1 MDRIC
6 NYDISLFYSLKKLS
20 QMKLMLLMK
29 ELAKNGVATS
39 INYDFERDEFYIDLD
54 TRAKSELHLYENG
67 LIRGRYNYE
76 NHLNFEDELPDLI
89 RGLCYEFSNAL
100 HGRNYYN
107 QAWAE
112 LCRKNDVRLTIYYK

>member
-1 MDRIC
+1 
-6 NYDISLFYSLKKLS
+6 
-20 QMKLMLLMK
+20 MKLLFLMK

-67 LIRGRYNYE
+67 IIRGRYNYE
-76 NHLNFEDELPDLI
+76 NSLNFEDEMPDLI
-89 RGLCYEFSNAL
+89 RGLCYEFSHAL

-107 QAWAE
+107 HAWAE
-112 LCRKNDVRLTIYYK
+112 LCGKNDVPLEISDFYK

>member
-1 MDRIC
+1 
-6 NYDISLFYSLKKLS
+6 
-20 QMKLMLLMK
+20 MKLLFLMK

-67 LIRGRYNYE
+67 IIRGRYDYE
-76 NHLNFEDELPDLI
+76 NSLNFEDEMPDLI
-89 RGLCYEFSNAL
+89 RSLCYEFSNAL

-112 LCRKNDVRLTIYYK
+112 LCLKNDVPLKISDYYK